1 MRLVED
7 FPKEGQALRGVDCR
21 VRYSFVSLPSFQ
33 DVAWLWDRSPESRV
47 AATAAV
53 GLPMWGEV
61 LLCSQQPFG
70 PQLLQ

>member
-7 FPKEGQALRGVDCR
+7 FPKEDQALRGVDCR
-21 VRYSFVSLPSFQ
+21 VHYSFVSLPPFQ

-53 GLPMWGEV
+53 GLPVWGEV
-61 LLCSQQPFG
+61 LLCSQELFG